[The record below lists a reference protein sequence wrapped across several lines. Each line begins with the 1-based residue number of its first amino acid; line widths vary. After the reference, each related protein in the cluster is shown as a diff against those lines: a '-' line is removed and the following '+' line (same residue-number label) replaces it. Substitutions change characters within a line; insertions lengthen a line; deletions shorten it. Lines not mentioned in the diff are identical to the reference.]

1 MRKRVALLGFGLVIL
16 AGAIAL
22 GIAQTQQ
29 TAQQV
34 QRPYTEGSVV
44 FHSYVRT
51 KPGMFKTY
59 MQYLQTDWKRY
70 MEELKAAGVVT
81 NYRVLQAPQ
90 RTGDDHDLILVVEH
104 KNMAALDGLN
114 DRLDPILSRVFG
126 SVPQSDQRFIERG
139 ALRDNVGERMYRELV
154 LK

>member
-22 GIAQTQQ
+22 GLAQTQQ
-29 TAQQV
+29 V
-34 QRPYTEGSVV
+34 PRPYTEGSVV
-44 FHSYVRT
+44 IHTYVRT

-90 RTGDDHDLILVVEH
+90 RTGDDYDLILVVEH
-104 KNMAALDGLN
+104 KNMAALDGLE
-114 DRLDPILSRVFG
+114 DRRDPALSRIFG
-126 SVPQSDQRFIERG
+126 SVPQSDQRSIERG
-139 ALRDNVGERMYRELV
+139 ALRDFAGERMYRELI